1 MHPSESN
8 FKIAL
13 NSNRVIN
20 LYEIHCSLTYSGL
33 LEGLPNRKMN
43 KDIILGLAE
52 MANDKI
58 YNPTNPYLIEPEE
71 KKIHVEGGSTKS
83 YSDRMIKEHG
93 DDWELVQIPRI
104 QCIASFE
111 SEPITDDYMGSNLTV
126 AWFQK
131 EYPMP
136 INQDII
142 NKIKSIDWDNKA
154 SSFDF

>member
-71 KKIHVEGGSTKS
+71 KKIHIEGGSTKS

-111 SEPITDDYMGSNLTV
+111 SESITDDYMGSNLTV
-126 AWFQK
+126 AWFQE

-136 INQDII
+136 IQQDVI